1 MEISEREKQL
11 ISMHSRMIIGN
22 IKYHLTS
29 HWIDLVMWIFKI
41 KQFNF
46 KKQNQ
51 KYLLNYKKKLNIKI
65 DYLGNKPIKMKFNFK
80 NFSLETKS
88 LEELYYIANN
98 KKKLI
103 LNENKLNKF
112 KPGLLKISKNIKRNV
127 LTNSQNDL
135 IPKVNNLINLY
146 DILNF
151 IKK

>member
-1 MEISEREKQL
+1 
-11 ISMHSRMIIGN
+11 
-22 IKYHLTS
+22 
-29 HWIDLVMWIFKI
+29 MWIFKI

-112 KPGLLKISKNIKRNV
+112 KPGLLKISKNINHC
-127 LTNSQNDL
+127 
-135 IPKVNNLINLY
+135 
-146 DILNF
+146 
-151 IKK
+151 